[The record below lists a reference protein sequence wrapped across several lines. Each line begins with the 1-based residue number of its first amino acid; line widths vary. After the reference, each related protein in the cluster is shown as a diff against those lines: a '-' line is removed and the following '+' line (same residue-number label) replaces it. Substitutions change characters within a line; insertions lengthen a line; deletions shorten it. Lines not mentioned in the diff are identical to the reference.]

1 MKTGDSIFIKA
12 TVLRVEGKRL
22 DAQTADGQ
30 LIQTDVSNVM
40 TEEKQLSVEARFGRP
55 SEVVIH
61 EKQKAAP
68 KAKTAERKSVGLE
81 EHKAELNA
89 PENKSA
95 PK

>member
-1 MKTGDSIFIKA
+1 MKTGDSIFIQAK
-12 TVLRVEGKRL
+12 VLRVTGKRL

-40 TEEKQLSVEARFGRP
+40 NEEKTDAKK
-55 SEVVIH
+55 EV
-61 EKQKAAP
+61 KP
-68 KAKTAERKSVGLE
+68 KTAEKKSVGLS

-95 PK
+95 EQEHHRGRQ